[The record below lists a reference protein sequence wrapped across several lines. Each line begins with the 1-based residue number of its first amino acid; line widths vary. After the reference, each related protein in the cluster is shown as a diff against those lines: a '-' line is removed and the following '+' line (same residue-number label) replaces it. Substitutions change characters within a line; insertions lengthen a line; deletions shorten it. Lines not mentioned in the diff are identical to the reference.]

1 MTDLIII
8 EELNA
13 LEIFVENG
21 LEKLISAIELEVAKF
36 VPDMTS
42 EEGRKEIASMAY
54 KVAKSKTALDNLG
67 KDLVSEWKTKSKAV
81 DSVRKIAWDKLEAMQ
96 HKVRKPLTDWEN
108 AEKLRV
114 EERKA
119 RMQQMIDCANVPPE
133 APQHYVEEQIRF
145 ANSLYQFDW
154 QEFQDM
160 AQSEYDRI
168 LAYLNANLERCKKA
182 DIERAELEKLRKEAA
197 ERAVKDREELIAKE
211 AAERAT
217 LQAEAAS
224 KAILEKAEREL
235 KEAVD
240 ENKKINEGWFNVRK
254 QPESISVVQG
264 LHDEIEKIIL
274 AWVEKYKIN
283 LTKPQIL
290 ELTNNLQATL
300 VKQVA

>member
-21 LEKLISAIELEVAKF
+21 LEKLISAIEQELAKF
-36 VPDMTS
+36 EPDMTS

-108 AEKLRV
+108 AEKQRV
-114 EERKA
+114 DERKA
-119 RMQQMIDCANVPPE
+119 RMQQMIDCAGVSDE
-133 APQHYVEEQIRF
+133 ATSEFIEEKIKL

-160 AQSEYDRI
+160 AQSEYDSV
-168 LAYLNANLERCKKA
+168 LASLNAKLESRKKA

-224 KAILEKAEREL
+224 KAILEKAERERQ
-235 KEAVD
+235 EAV
-240 ENKKINEGWFNVRK
+240 NKVQEMKSEVFNIK
-254 QPESISVVQG
+254 NQPESIWVEQG
-264 LHDEIEKIIL
+264 LLDEIEKIIL
-274 AWVEKYKIN
+274 AWTEKYEIN
-283 LTKPQIL
+283 LTKHQVL
-290 ELTNNLQATL
+290 ELANNLQATL
-300 VKQVA
+300 TKQAA

>member
-21 LEKLISAIELEVAKF
+21 LEKLISAIEQQLAKF
-36 VPDMTS
+36 EPDMTS

-119 RMQQMIDCANVPPE
+119 RMQQMIDCAGAFPE
-133 APQHYVEEQIRF
+133 FIEEKIKL

-160 AQSEYDRI
+160 AQSEYDSV
-168 LAYLNANLERCKKA
+168 LASLNAKLESRKKA

-224 KAILEKAEREL
+224 KAILEKAERERQ
-235 KEAVD
+235 EAV
-240 ENKKINEGWFNVRK
+240 NKVQEMKSEVFNIK
-254 QPESISVVQG
+254 NQPESIWVEQG
-264 LHDEIEKIIL
+264 LLDEIEKIIL
-274 AWVEKYKIN
+274 AWTEKYEIN
-283 LTKPQIL
+283 LTKHQVL
-290 ELTNNLQATL
+290 ELANNLQATL
-300 VKQVA
+300 TKQAA